1 MPGLVQIELLDE
13 GRDARVVW
21 RNRKFRNL
29 LGGLVKIDSCLYG
42 STAFGKDWQVIHW
55 NTGEMLAQNKEL
67 GGGSIIYADGLFY
80 CYTEREGEVA
90 LVQASPEKFEVIS
103 KFEVPLGTNEHWAHL
118 VIHEGVLYVRH
129 GNALMAYNLL

>member
-1 MPGLVQIELLDE
+1 
-13 GRDARVVW
+13 
-21 RNRKFRNL
+21 
-29 LGGLVKIDSCLYG
+29 
-42 STAFGKDWQVIHW
+42 
-55 NTGEMLAQNKEL
+55 
-67 GGGSIIYADGLFY
+67 
-80 CYTEREGEVA
+80 VA